1 MFLEGNHSLQTPLEL
16 IHISSLSL
24 IGARNDSSVNI
35 VCRESISFTNAAN
48 IIIKALQFNTTL
60 IFNQGRSINILNSVF
75 LSGEPSVSA
84 ALSSYHSNI
93 KISNCSFESHNN
105 TSVRGGAIFGDLQSK
120 LTLSGSN
127 FTRNGA
133 GAGGAIY
140 ASESSILLLGT
151 VVNFFKY
158 NFCTSN
164 NFIENSGGAIYC
176 TKCTINITG
185 ENYFE
190 NNECLSHD
198 IKTKSMQE
206 LLAFILGGLLYLELH
221 ISTKT
226 KQTVA
231 QYPYIAS

>member
-1 MFLEGNHSLQTPLEL
+1 MEGS
-16 IHISSLSL
+16 
-24 IGARNDSSVNI
+24 G
-35 VCRESISFTNAAN
+35 RERKKSK
-48 IIIKALQFNTTL
+48 IK
-60 IFNQGRSINILNSVF
+60 
-75 LSGEPSVSA
+75 
-84 ALSSYHSNI
+84 
-93 KISNCSFESHNN
+93 K
-105 TSVRGGAIFGDLQSK
+105 
-120 LTLSGSN
+120 
-127 FTRNGA
+127 
-133 GAGGAIY
+133 Y

-190 NNECLSHD
+190 NNECSSHD
-198 IKTKSMQE
+198 IKTKSKKRY
-206 LLAFILGGLLYLELH
+206 AGAIRIYIGGLLYLELH